1 MNIQEP
7 TISEVLFLKLDDNKY
22 EGHEGTV
29 WKMNGKTMMQIRSDR
44 DGRYLRRDGPNQPV
58 TIMGLGYEID
68 HSMNDGEIEL
78 KN

>member
-1 MNIQEP
+1 MS
-7 TISEVLFLKLDDNKY
+7 ISEILFCKLDDNKY
-22 EGHEGTV
+22 EGHEGTI
-29 WKMNGKTMMQIRSDR
+29 WKLNGRTMMQIRSDADAR
-44 DGRYLRRDGPNQPV
+44 CFQRNSPNEIPS